1 MLAYAVGTALDN
13 LPLASVVISGTITT
27 LLIGVIFWRVKRQ
40 PQADQ
45 AEGDVDASSAP
56 ETRTDR
62 HQPNRVR

>member
-1 MLAYAVGTALDN
+1 VLAYAVGTALDN

-27 LLIGVIFWRVKRQ
+27 LLIGVIFWKVKSQR
-40 PQADQ
+40 QADQ

-62 HQPNRVR
+62 HHPNRVR